1 MPSAVSVGDQAPN
14 FDLSSTEDVLLMLRD
29 EVPRTA
35 VILYFFSGPKSERAQ
50 RDLIFLARQRSSLA
64 AKRAVVRGIAP
75 AKLEELKQMQ
85 REFELPFPLLRDDRN
100 LSAAYGVDLQSE
112 ETEPQPALVVVS
124 RRQQIIWMANPV
136 ESVEAVFP
144 DIQRVLSSLP
154 SQAAGYPRKVVNRL
168 VDLWVN
174 RFRRPRVA

>member
-14 FDLSSTEDVLLMLRD
+14 FDLTSTEDVLLMLCD

-35 VILYFFSGPKSERAQ
+35 VILYFFAGPESESAQ
-50 RDLIFLARQRSSLA
+50 RDLVFLARQKSSLA

-75 AKLEELKQMQ
+75 AELDALKQMQ
-85 REFELPFPLLRDDRN
+85 RELKLPFPLLRDDRHF
-100 LSAAYGVDLQSE
+100 SAAYGLVGEADFE
-112 ETEPQPALVVVS
+112 PALVVVN
-124 RRQQIIWMANPV
+124 RRQTIIWLANPV
-136 ESVEAVFP
+136 ESVETVFP
-144 DIQRVLSSLP
+144 EIQRVLAGLP

-174 RFRRPRVA
+174 RFRKPRVV